1 MREGTRT
8 VGVCML
14 LAVATVVA
22 VLAPVA
28 TDVAGRRSIPEP
40 WGLLAVLALAMVSL
54 LMHARSHRR
63 GGPGD

>member
-1 MREGTRT
+1 MREGMRT
-8 VGVCML
+8 MGVCLL

-22 VLAPVA
+22 ILAPVA

-40 WGLLAVLALAMVSL
+40 WGLLAVLALAVVSL
-54 LMHARSHRR
+54 LMHARSHGR